1 MKTLH
6 CVLAIVALL
15 STPNARSEQTYSG
28 MRGCVSGVGV
38 ARQQECD
45 SEVSKQVGSGSNI
58 IPLSGGWQLVKT
70 KNPSG
75 GPDAVSVMHVADAKR
90 SDIGLAG
97 LSLQCGRQGI
107 EVLLITLERIS
118 HGDRP
123 RVTLTSGSGRVAE
136 LDASVVQAGQALLL
150 PRTALQLAT
159 GDWQQTDELSV
170 QIESK
175 PTSIRGTVPIG
186 GLATAYQLLTESC
199 PAR

>member
-1 MKTLH
+1 MKSLH
-6 CVLAIVALL
+6 CVLAIIALV
-15 STPNARSEQTYSG
+15 SISSARSEQTNSG
-28 MRGCVSGVGV
+28 TRGCITGVGV

-58 IPLSGGWQLVKT
+58 ILLDGGWQLVKT

-107 EVLLITLERIS
+107 EILLIILERMS
-118 HGDRP
+118 RGEP
-123 RVTLTSGSGRVAE
+123 KVTLTSGNGRIAVF
-136 LDASVVQAGQALLL
+136 DASVVQAGQALLL
-150 PRTALQLAT
+150 PRNAAEFAT
-159 GDWQQTDELSV
+159 RDWQQANELS
-170 QIESK
+170 IEIEGKS
-175 PTSIRGTVPIG
+175 TSIRGTVPIG
-186 GLATAYQLLTESC
+186 GLTVAYQLLTESC